1 MTPEVSHA
9 PMSSLKDAAAAL
21 QELHPEATQNKSDM
35 SVTPRVPHREMCPYV
50 SSAEALSE
58 SHAATA
64 VRMLV
69 SSRGTVGTGVTLGAA
84 VVGSGVGFVG
94 MAEVGI
100 GVGVY
105 EGVAVVGTADVVGS
119 DDGRDDGMGDG
130 KEVVG
135 SSVGR
140 NDTVGA
146 GVGTRETVGAN
157 VAVGAWDVVG
167 AGDGQAGSTKT

>member
-1 MTPEVSHA
+1 MYAILVTLEVSHA
-9 PMSSLKDAAAAL
+9 PMFSLKDDAL
-21 QELHPEATQNKSDM
+21 LNNSDI
-35 SVTPRVPHREMCPYV
+35 SVTPRVPHSEICPYV
-50 SSAEALSE
+50 SSAEARSE

-64 VRMLV
+64 VRTLV

-94 MAEVGI
+94 RAAVGS

>member
-1 MTPEVSHA
+1 MQSISVTLWTAQPPMSWLKAEAWRKLPRNMPSILVTPEVSHA
-9 PMSSLKDAAAAL
+9 PMFSLKDDAL
-21 QELHPEATQNKSDM
+21 LNNSDM
-35 SVTPRVPHREMCPYV
+35 SVTPRVPHSEICPYV
-50 SSAEALSE
+50 SSAEARSE

-135 SSVGR
+135 
-140 NDTVGA
+140 
-146 GVGTRETVGAN
+146 
-157 VAVGAWDVVG
+157 
-167 AGDGQAGSTKT
+167 